1 MLSITIDRS
10 QARALEAAG
19 VHLGR
24 FSERLAEKASMEG
37 VAELMMRNRV
47 RTGRSRMGWV
57 APIRRFGGT
66 VPGLTA
72 RQAAGRSGEDA
83 SGEGARLSRMRVRR
97 QVGGMVISVENAV
110 SYVRYLDQFDPFIKQ
125 GMRAVQRRLRR
136 EIRRDVAA
144 FLASGGRD
152 MP

>member
-1 MLSITIDRS
+1 MLSITVDRS

-19 VHLGR
+19 VHLGK
-24 FSERLAEKASMEG
+24 FAERLAEKAAMDG
-37 VAELMMRNRV
+37 VAELMVRNRV

-72 RQAAGRSGEDA
+72 RQATGRHGADM
-83 SGEGARLSRMRVRR
+83 GHEGARLSRMRVRR
-97 QVGGMVISVENAV
+97 RPSGMVISVENAV
-110 SYVRYLDQFDPFIKQ
+110 HYVRYLDQFDPFIKQ
-125 GMRAVQRRLRR
+125 GMRAVERRLRA

-144 FLASGGRD
+144 FLASGGRS